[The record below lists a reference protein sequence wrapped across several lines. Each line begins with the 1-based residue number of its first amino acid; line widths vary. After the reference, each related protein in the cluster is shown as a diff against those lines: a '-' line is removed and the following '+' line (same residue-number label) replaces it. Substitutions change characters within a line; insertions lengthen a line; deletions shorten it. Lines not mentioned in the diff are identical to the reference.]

1 MDEQQDRKRVFITG
15 GAGFIGANLV
25 KYLLDRKTFDIT
37 VYDNL
42 SACSKA
48 NLDKAAADSVRNS
61 RVKFIQG
68 DILDFDALADA
79 IAAHDA
85 AVHLAAH
92 TRVRESIQRPQEH
105 LAINSTGTLNVLEA
119 VRRQRVDKF
128 VFASSNAAVGE
139 QIPPINESMIAKP
152 ISPYGAVKLYGEA
165 LCSAYYHS
173 YGVKTVALRF
183 ANAYGPYS
191 DHKTSVVAKFLKRV
205 REGKTL
211 EIYGDGEQT
220 RDFIHAADICQAIY
234 LAITHNDS
242 DMTPWGEVFQIAT
255 GVETRIID
263 LARMIVS
270 LMGSN
275 EQGITF
281 GRQIKGEIKR
291 NYSAINKANK
301 QLGFAPEVKFI
312 DGIKRMG
319 IN

>member
-61 RVKFIQG
+61 GVKFIQG

-173 YGVKTVALRF
+173 YGLKTVALRF

-191 DHKTSVVAKFLKRV
+191 DHKTSVVAKFIQRV
-205 REGKTL
+205 REGQTL

-263 LARMIVS
+263 LAGMIVS

-275 EQGITF
+275 EQAITF

-301 QLGFAPEVKFI
+301 QLGFTPEVKFI
-312 DGIKRMG
+312 DGVKRMG

>member
-61 RVKFIQG
+61 GVKFIQG

-173 YGVKTVALRF
+173 YGLKTVALRF

-255 GVETRIID
+255 GLETRIID

-270 LMGSN
+270 LVGSN

-312 DGIKRMG
+312 DGIKKMG